1 MKNIKKNF
9 SLLESELED
18 ERKNDGQL
26 KEQTEI
32 YENPSG
38 NQQRDMYH
46 LLNLSNNP
54 SIIPPVLATSVKYQ

>member
-46 LLNLSNNP
+46 LLNL
-54 SIIPPVLATSVKYQ
+54 